1 MKIYSV
7 DLEMHYEGF
16 MELWLFLSL
25 EGALAKFEEL
35 CAAQE
40 SSTSVYVRQSDEGTD
55 HLAGDVLVRSVWEYG
70 ERAAKMSEAV

>member
-7 DLEMHYEGF
+7 DHEMHHEGS

-35 CAAQE
+35 CAAQT

-55 HLAGDVLVRSVWEYG
+55 QRAGDVLVRSVWEYG
-70 ERAAKMSEAV
+70 EPAAKMS